1 MLSEKYYEIK
11 LLTITKCNPRQ
22 FSICICNMYAGLWLQ
37 GRCLLGEE
45 ECEERDDLRLT
56 WMRITVCPLTK
67 RLSIAHLRAIWL
79 LLSLSI
85 ATAINPFP
93 ATLFSGKDL
102 GIHISLNQ
110 QFSIL
115 ETNNRTFKTFN
126 GLISLLVSYQKLMR
140 TFWSTFNFLY
150 KKLRNAICISKFY
163 GNGNFSLFFDYLFPS
178 L

>member
-1 MLSEKYYEIK
+1 
-11 LLTITKCNPRQ
+11 
-22 FSICICNMYAGLWLQ
+22 
-37 GRCLLGEE
+37 
-45 ECEERDDLRLT
+45 
-56 WMRITVCPLTK
+56 
-67 RLSIAHLRAIWL
+67 
-79 LLSLSI
+79 LSI

-93 ATLFSGKDL
+93 PTLFSGKDL

-126 GLISLLVSYQKLMR
+126 GLISLLVSYQKQKLMR

-163 GNGNFSLFFDYLFPS
+163 ANGNFSLFFDYLFPS
-178 L
+178 LWKKRARKGPLPLCGSTAISFFLLYLPKLG